1 MSAQVKQDYYSVY
14 DLDLVSYVGYCM
26 FPEPVAQLLLS
37 IHIDSGVLGHE
48 DWIIFFLNFVI
59 KIFSN

>member
-1 MSAQVKQDYYSVY
+1 MSAQAKQDYYSVY
-14 DLDLVSYVGYCM
+14 DLDLVSYVRYCM

-48 DWIIFFLNFVI
+48 DWILFF
-59 KIFSN
+59 KIL